1 MKEYVIGFDVGGTR
15 VKSGA
20 VTRRGRML
28 APGIN
33 PSGFALGMGNLL
45 KTLKEEVA
53 RISQKLGGKPQALGL
68 GFPGA
73 VDPEVG
79 VVYMPGKIKGLEGYP
94 IVERLAKATG
104 VPVIADNDGRISIY
118 AERYYGLARDVDWA
132 VTITLGT
139 GVGSGALLDG
149 KILRDPHLQFG
160 TQMSHIVMQALGGR
174 LCLTNARGTA
184 EMMCSATALT
194 QQVRDGLARGIPSVL
209 SDQYFKDPS
218 SIDFK
223 AAIRGVKR
231 QDRLCLDELE
241 HWTRNLGWL
250 LVSAV
255 HVYAPQRIILSGGAT
270 NAAEHFLEPLQE
282 QVDSHLFR
290 YPAGAGVPIVLSK
303 LRDHAGVLGTA
314 AIGEKSWEKADGE
327 KTSDDIAEEQPLR
340 TTVIGS
346 YPFPSWLEHAA
357 EHLDAFGPDDIA
369 EMQDDAVVAALG
381 DQVEALCAAG
391 CTELTVDEPR

>member
-15 VKSGA
+15 AKSGA
-20 VTRRGRML
+20 VTRGGRML

-45 KTLKEEVA
+45 KTLKDEVA
-53 RISQKLGGKPQALGL
+53 RISQKLGGKPQAIGL

-94 IVERLAKATG
+94 IVKRLAKATG
-104 VPVIADNDGRISIY
+104 IPVVADNDGRVSIY
-118 AERYYGLARDVDWA
+118 AERHYGLAQDLDWA
-132 VTITLGT
+132 VTITIGT
-139 GVGSGALLDG
+139 GVGSGVLLDG

-209 SDQYFKDPS
+209 SDQYFKDPNA
-218 SIDFK
+218 IDFK
-223 AAIRGVKR
+223 AVIRGVKR
-231 QDRLCLDELE
+231 QDRLCVDELE

-270 NAAEHFLEPLQE
+270 NAAEHFLAPLQK
-282 QVDSHLFR
+282 QVNEHLFR
-290 YPAGAGVPIVLSK
+290 HPAGAGVPVVLSK

-314 AIGEKSWEKADGE
+314 AIAWEKVDGG
-327 KTSDDIAEEQPLR
+327 QP
-340 TTVIGS
+340 
-346 YPFPSWLEHAA
+346 
-357 EHLDAFGPDDIA
+357 
-369 EMQDDAVVAALG
+369 
-381 DQVEALCAAG
+381 
-391 CTELTVDEPR
+391 